1 MRTTLPN
8 VLWICTDQQR
18 FDTIGLLGNPVID
31 TPNLNAEGRTGTE
44 RCTGTRD
51 TSSSSITAMT
61 SVSCMTYRS
70 IPASCDNRWS
80 DPDFTPT
87 KLDLMK
93 KSFDASMLITDWGGV
108 PYVRRKDSTPPH

>member
-31 TPNLNAEGRTGTE
+31 TPNLNAEGRTGYGTMYRDE
-44 RCTGTRD
+44 RYKLIVYHGYD
-51 TSSSSITAMT
+51 LGELYDLQ
-61 SVSCMTYRS
+61 VD
-70 IPASCDNRWS
+70 PGEFDNRWS